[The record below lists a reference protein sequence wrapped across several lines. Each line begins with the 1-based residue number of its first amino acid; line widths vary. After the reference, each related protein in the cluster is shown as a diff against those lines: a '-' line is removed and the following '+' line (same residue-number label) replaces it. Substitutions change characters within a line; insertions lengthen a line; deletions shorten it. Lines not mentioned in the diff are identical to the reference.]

1 MAEMPW
7 KSLVEPDPER
17 EYLALLTFLPVGP
30 LRTMPAFMR
39 STQAVRGQLE
49 GAEGLV
55 GYSLRAKPLSRQFWT
70 LSVCE
75 DEEHLQRFVRQSPHR
90 EVMASLART
99 LGGFRTTRFSLQ
111 GSAVPPAWDDALAR
125 G

>member
-17 EYLALLTFLPVGP
+17 EYLALLIFLPVGR

-39 STQAVRGQLE
+39 YTQAVRGQLE
-49 GAEGLV
+49 EAEGLA

-70 LSVCE
+70 LSVWE
-75 DEEHLQRFVRQSPHR
+75 DEEHLRRFIREPPHS
-90 EVMASLART
+90 EVMATLARS
-99 LGGFRTTRFSLQ
+99 LGGFKTTRFSVR